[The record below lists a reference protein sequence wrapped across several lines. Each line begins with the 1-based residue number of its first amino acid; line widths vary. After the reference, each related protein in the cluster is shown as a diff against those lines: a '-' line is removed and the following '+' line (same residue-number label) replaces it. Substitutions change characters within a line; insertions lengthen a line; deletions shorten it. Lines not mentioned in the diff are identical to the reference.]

1 MGRRASSGLN
11 TTAIIGI
18 AAVVVV
24 VLAGGAF
31 VLRKGKKDG
40 FSGQPYPVSEMFS
53 SASSL
58 RRNEYVVEG
67 TVFRIDNRDSGTGVG
82 LLVGSEEDAEAVYV
96 IVPEEVA
103 TINIERN
110 VNYAFKILVG
120 DGGVNFATAI
130 KKP

>member
-1 MGRRASSGLN
+1 
-11 TTAIIGI
+11 
-18 AAVVVV
+18 
-24 VLAGGAF
+24 
-31 VLRKGKKDG
+31 
-40 FSGQPYPVSEMFS
+40 MFS

-82 LLVGSEEDAEAVYV
+82 LLVGSEEDTEAVYV